1 MLFNGYL
8 NSMKYQG
15 LIDAPIYK
23 ERYVMNYDTQNQRSE
38 KEPKKL
44 AKKTPDHTT
53 FMTIIVLIYYL
64 LIIIKNHIMTKN
76 GNFFI

>member
-44 AKKTPDHTT
+44 AKK
-53 FMTIIVLIYYL
+53 
-64 LIIIKNHIMTKN
+64 NS
-76 GNFFI
+76 